1 MSSFFYKEGPG
12 GRSKE
17 CYQKRLIY
25 RKDIAAAEGDQYQ
38 PTNLQDF
45 SFAEKRLYG
54 RVNRVMIPIIADGPA
69 ASIGA
74 IRRSEDSTSPVY
86 AFSFVA
92 DAFEA
97 LALQFDKAILSRKIN
112 PNDRF
117 LSQITAYSGYQDPKF
132 LYNQSLDVYK
142 NILVKKMKSPK
153 NAGFMNFEQ
162 FILKISD
169 FIESSARKSPLT
181 MPAFIK
187 STYCPISVSGLSID
201 ISSEKISDD
210 LNKIEKFKKS
220 KNWDFFLNACQ
231 TYGFMVDKDI
241 PWRLVADIGSPQ
253 MLEYASAYDMK
264 STNQILSMA
273 YVYAHDFYFNKFKRF
288 LVELYNLS
296 KQTVFTTSTC
306 KDGSLRVS
314 RSEPQDIGQID
325 DFYALELYCK
335 VRFVEE
341 ESHYTNAEKF
351 QLVDDVMEMA
361 RIDFDGALYSF
372 ERILNKTFD
381 YSGSLS
387 YINARLPEMIEA
399 MKKQDTYVNPV
410 DGEQAGELFEG
421 GP

>member
-12 GRSKE
+12 GRSKD

-25 RKDIAAAEGDQYQ
+25 KKDIAAAEGDEYQ

-54 RVNRVMIPIIADGPA
+54 RVNRVMMPIIADGP
-69 ASIGA
+69 GA
-74 IRRSEDSTSPVY
+74 QLAGIRRSEDKMRPAYTLN
-86 AFSFVA
+86 FVA
-92 DAFEA
+92 DAFEG
-97 LALQFDKAILSRKIN
+97 LALQFEKAIISQKIN
-112 PNDRF
+112 PNDRY
-117 LSQITAYSGYQDPKF
+117 LSELVAFGGFQDPKF
-132 LYNQSLDVYK
+132 LYNQSLNVYK

-162 FILKISD
+162 FILKISE

-201 ISSEKISDD
+201 IADQKISDD

-220 KNWDFFLNACQ
+220 KNWNFFLNACQ

-253 MLEYASAYDMK
+253 MLAYAAAYDMN
-264 STNQILSMA
+264 STNQLLSMT
-273 YVYAHDFYFNKFKRF
+273 YVYAHDWYFDKFKRF
-288 LVELYNLS
+288 LIDLYNLS

-306 KDGSLRVS
+306 KDGSLRVA
-314 RSEPQDIGQID
+314 RAEPQAIGQID

-335 VRFVEE
+335 IRFIEE
-341 ESHYTNAEKF
+341 ESHFTAGERF
-351 QLVDDVMEMA
+351 QLMDDVMEMA
-361 RIDFDGALYSF
+361 RIDFNGALYGF

-387 YINARLPEMIEA
+387 YINDRLPEMIEA
-399 MKKQDTYVNPV
+399 MKKQDTYVDPV
-410 DGEQAGELFEG
+410 DGVQAAELFEG

>member
-1 MSSFFYKEGPG
+1 MSSFFYKDGPG
-12 GRSKE
+12 GNSKDS
-17 CYQKRLIY
+17 YQKRLIY
-25 RKDIAAAEGDQYQ
+25 RKDIAATEGDRYQ

-54 RVNRVMIPIIADGPA
+54 RVNRVMIPIIADGP
-69 ASIGA
+69 GA
-74 IRRSEDSTSPVY
+74 QLAGILRSEDKMNPVY
-86 AFSFVA
+86 AFNFVA
-92 DAFEA
+92 DAFEG
-97 LALQFDKAILSRKIN
+97 LALQFDKAIISQKIN
-112 PNDRF
+112 PNDRY
-117 LSQITAYSGYQDPKF
+117 LSQLTAFSGYQDPKF
-132 LYNQSLDVYK
+132 LYNQNLNIYK
-142 NILVKKMKSPK
+142 NILVKKMRSPK

-162 FILKISD
+162 FVLKISD
-169 FIESSARKSPLT
+169 FIHSSARRSPLT

-201 ISSEKISDD
+201 ISDQKIGDD
-210 LNKIEKFKKS
+210 ASKIEKFKKS
-220 KNWDFFLNACQ
+220 KNWNFFLNACQ
-231 TYGFMVDKDI
+231 SYGFMVDKDI

-253 MLEYASAYDMK
+253 MLEYAAAYDMN
-264 STNQILSMA
+264 STNQILSMS

-288 LVELYNLS
+288 LIDLYNLS

-314 RSEPQDIGQID
+314 RTEPQNIGQID
-325 DFYALELYCK
+325 DLYALELYCK
-335 VRFVEE
+335 VRFIEE
-341 ESHYTNAEKF
+341 ESHYSDTEKF
-351 QLVDDVMEMA
+351 QLMDDVMEMA
-361 RIDFDGALYSF
+361 MIDFNAALYSF